1 MSGRLDG
8 RRVLVTGAAN
18 GIGRSIVTRLL
29 ADGARVAAL
38 DVDARALGALGDE
51 VRSEAF
57 LPIVAD
63 VTDEAALA
71 GAYAEAAVAW
81 GGIDGAVANAAIEPV
96 ADDAR
101 LGDLDADVLRR
112 VVDVN
117 LVGMA
122 LTCKHAIAA
131 LLAAGGGAI
140 VCIAS
145 PTGLY
150 GVAPEEAAYSIAKGG
165 APAIA
170 RVAAAG
176 YASRGIRANAVVPG
190 FTETRVNRPVL
201 DDPELL
207 SAALATIPLG
217 RPGVPAEVASVV
229 SFLLSDDAAYVT
241 GAIWAAD
248 GGLTAI

>member
-18 GIGRSIVTRLL
+18 GIGQSIVARLL
-29 ADGARVAAL
+29 ADGARVAGV
-38 DVDARALGALGDE
+38 DVDAHALGELGVELHSDALL
-51 VRSEAF
+51 R
-57 LPIVAD
+57 IVAD

-71 GAYAEAAVAW
+71 RAYAEVAVAW

-96 ADDAR
+96 AHDAH

-170 RVAAAG
+170 RVVAAG

-190 FTETRVNRPVL
+190 FTETRVNQPVL

-207 SAALATIPLG
+207 SAALAMIPLG
-217 RPGVPAEVASVV
+217 RPGAPTEVASVV

-241 GAIWAAD
+241 GAVWAAD